1 MAYQLFLK
9 VISEPKSRFMT
20 LNVREKKPLSPKAG
34 KNKISGK
41 VQKWTNQVKEE
52 KITKTGNTG
61 VKVNVTGGRCGGKQ
75 R

>member
-1 MAYQLFLK
+1 M
-9 VISEPKSRFMT
+9 
-20 LNVREKKPLSPKAG
+20 SPKAG

>member
-1 MAYQLFLK
+1 MAYQVFLK
-9 VISEPKSRFMT
+9 VISEPKCRFLT
-20 LNVREKKPLSPKAG
+20 LNVRDKKPLSPKAG

-41 VQKWTNQVKEE
+41 VQKWTNQEE
-52 KITKTGNTG
+52 KITTTGNTG